1 MHSFNNFPLLCYPIV
16 YLYVV
21 KDMLKQTVF
30 LSMKHSWKKNSTI
43 MHLICFSM
51 RPTIINWLNTL
62 VHTLYISIDSTIS
75 VSDLE
80 TTSIEVDL
88 TSQNVDSITSTTM
101 HSTHGTVKHIWS
113 TFIDNCY
120 RTDTN
125 GFKSSDACLSYF
137 QGPSTIYDNGT
148 SSSISTNSKI
158 YFYVILHWRKQIFF
172 KM

>member
-1 MHSFNNFPLLCYPIV
+1 
-16 YLYVV
+16 
-21 KDMLKQTVF
+21 
-30 LSMKHSWKKNSTI
+30 

-62 VHTLYISIDSTIS
+62 VYTLYISIDSTIS

-125 GFKSSDACLSYF
+125 GFKSFDAFYHIFKDRAQYMIMGQVVLFPPTVRYIF
-137 QGPSTIYDNGT
+137 TLFYIEE
-148 SSSISTNSKI
+148 SK
-158 YFYVILHWRKQIFF
+158 YSLKCSVNP
-172 KM
+172 